1 MSSKLNNSRQL
12 RIKGVRS
19 NTVRHGD
26 RSMRPVADRRLSGMA
41 EIAVTEMHRED
52 RERVGGVL
60 SSDNCFS
67 RLATIRSTG

>member
-1 MSSKLNNSRQL
+1 
-12 RIKGVRS
+12 
-19 NTVRHGD
+19 
-26 RSMRPVADRRLSGMA
+26 MRPVADRRLSGMA